1 MVEKVIVCFVCIPV
15 ASNTQTDLP
24 CEPWFGSGGGAEIF
38 VHLEKEA
45 FTDFQFQHRML
56 LNVCTFPLVQCFSLC
71 QLNIFDQ
78 SQIICMSNTEKPP
91 GFPLCGF
98 SRVQPKDI
106 I

>member
-1 MVEKVIVCFVCIPV
+1 MRIKLFFPFIYFTNTAVVEKVIVCFVCIPV

-56 LNVCTFPLVQCFSLC
+56 LNVCTF
-71 QLNIFDQ
+71 NILA
-78 SQIICMSNTEKPP
+78 CVN
-91 GFPLCGF
+91 
-98 SRVQPKDI
+98 
-106 I
+106 